1 MTDGRKQIHTK
12 RWNHRA
18 AGDRSKR
25 NQIKNIK
32 KVRQMMEKFIVWR
45 TFLGNSLEVP
55 VNKKGTYRRN
65 IKRKNPAQ
73 DLNRIFGSM
82 KFL

>member
-12 RWNHRA
+12 RWNRRA

-25 NQIKNIK
+25 NQIKKIK

-45 TFLGNSLEVP
+45 TFFRKFPGGSCKL
-55 VNKKGTYRRN
+55 
-65 IKRKNPAQ
+65 KRA
-73 DLNRIFGSM
+73 LIGET
-82 KFL
+82 